1 MPINLR
7 PTDWLDAKIT
17 SGRIGLIEVPSL
29 NQVQSIR
36 QSGLIVDNCADH
48 QLATD
53 SGTFISVRCYS
64 AEAEELEC

>member
-1 MPINLR
+1 MLINLR

-36 QSGLIVDNCADH
+36 QSGLIVDNCGLYRVFRGILV
-48 QLATD
+48 QVL
-53 SGTFISVRCYS
+53 
-64 AEAEELEC
+64 